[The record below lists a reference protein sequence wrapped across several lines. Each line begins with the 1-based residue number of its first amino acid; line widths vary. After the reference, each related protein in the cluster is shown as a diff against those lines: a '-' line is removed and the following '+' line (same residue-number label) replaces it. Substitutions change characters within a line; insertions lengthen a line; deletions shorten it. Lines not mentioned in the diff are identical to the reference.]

1 MYNEM
6 VIIKMV
12 QSMTKLIQSPPEV
25 FRQQI
30 EQHFAARGHAMYERI
45 KGWMEASNDF
55 NNRTDNTL
63 TVSETSIDRLPK
75 FSLVPAS
82 RGFCLTLN
90 GLLETFRNKVESL
103 KRDPVGEDSDLC
115 SLLVSN

>member
-1 MYNEM
+1 M

-12 QSMTKLIQSPPEV
+12 QSMTKLIQSPPDV
-25 FRQQI
+25 FRHQI
-30 EQHFAARGHAMYERI
+30 ERHFAARGLSMYERI

-55 NNRTDNTL
+55 NNQRI
-63 TVSETSIDRLPK
+63 SEEYSRQEPK

-90 GLLETFRNKVESL
+90 GLLETFRGKVEAL
-103 KRDPVGEDSDLC
+103 RPVSEGSDL
-115 SLLVSN
+115 

>member
-12 QSMTKLIQSPPEV
+12 QSMTKLIQSPSEV

-30 EQHFAARGHAMYERI
+30 EQHFKERGIAMYERI
-45 KGWMEASNDF
+45 KGWMDASNEL
-55 NNRTDNTL
+55 NNRSGPEAPQDPPAL
-63 TVSETSIDRLPK
+63 KGPM

-90 GLLETFRNKVESL
+90 GLLENFRTKVEEL
-103 KRDPVGEDSDLC
+103 KRGVVNEG
-115 SLLVSN
+115 SNL